1 MFRLFDIL
9 TLVFERLWQH
19 RILVFWTLLGL
30 STATTLALSLTLYVD
45 AVYSNLLDDQLGD
58 PPYAFRFR
66 YLGAWEGNIS
76 PQDVS
81 SASASIHQEFAQS
94 FGLPVLREA
103 QYIGIGF
110 WGVRSA
116 ENNLNIGNYS
126 IGTLEGADAQIQ
138 IISGEWPVDSTSAD
152 EIPALISEEL
162 FYTTGLEVG
171 DTLTATRSGGKTVT
185 LKIAA
190 MWRAVNVNDT
200 SWMLPPKFFNEVL
213 LVQPTDLNA
222 MVEGNDS
229 PIEEVDWYVL
239 FDGTGLRTSDVQA
252 LLSNII
258 NGERHVNATLPG
270 IRLDISPKSGLESFN
285 QEVNELRQQ
294 LVIVVLPVGGL
305 IFYFVTMLS
314 GMLVGRQQHEDV
326 ILSSRGMS
334 RRALLRLHAL
344 MWLILAGIALGIGI
358 FAAPSVVELVGRTTS
373 FLRFDNAT
381 PDLSI
386 QFTQQAVL
394 LGTATGLIAASS
406 GLLIAWRTTRQSI
419 TSFKQ
424 SQARAGKAWWQR
436 MYLDMLLLIPAAYV
450 FYNLNAEGGLQADAE
465 NPFSNPLVFLAPTL
479 FSLGLTLLFLR
490 LYPMLLN
497 FGARIIGVTSSI
509 ALLMALR
516 ELTRSISRYR
526 GALLMMCFTLSL
538 TGFTASMASTLD
550 RSLEDTI
557 NYEIGAPSV
566 LVVAS
571 EAQTETTTN
580 DSGEAEE
587 ELVGYNTLPASN
599 LLAVEGIDNVSR
611 VGRFSTQIMLNNQ
624 RISGTTLGIDRGAL
638 AAIAYFRDDYA
649 DESLPAL
656 LNKLAGNRTGILL
669 NRETAETYHLLVGQE
684 ITMQYSALGET
695 YQATV
700 PIVGLLDYFPT
711 LDPADGFFAITN
723 LDPIFELV
731 GTELPHD
738 VWISLAPDADRDAV
752 QAGVQAIGFPVLRWL
767 DPQESLREAQLAPG
781 RRGVLGFLSVGFV
794 SSIVLTLVGSI
805 IQSTASFRAQ
815 ALQLGSLRAMGLG
828 GGAVGEYLIF
838 AQGIASSGG
847 VIGGTLIG
855 TATTLLFL
863 PLLDFSG
870 GLPPY
875 LIRVAWDEITLV
887 YGVFAG
893 ILIIVT
899 LMTTVLLSR
908 EHLSALVKLGDA

>member
-1 MFRLFDIL
+1 MFRLFDTL

-45 AVYSNLLDDQLGD
+45 AVYSNLLEDKLGN
-58 PPYAFRFR
+58 PPYAFRLR

-76 PQDVS
+76 PEDVS
-81 SASASIHQEFAQS
+81 SASASIHQELAQS
-94 FGLPVLREA
+94 IGLPVLREA
-103 QYIGIGF
+103 QYVGAGF
-110 WGVRSA
+110 WGIRGTKS
-116 ENNLNIGNYS
+116 NIGNYS
-126 IGTLEGADAQIQ
+126 IGTLTGADAQIQ
-138 IISGEWPVDSTSAD
+138 ITAGQWPAEPSTDD
-152 EIPALISEEL
+152 EIPVLISEEM
-162 FYTTGLEVG
+162 FFTTGLEVG

-190 MWRAVNVNDT
+190 MWRAVNADDT
-200 SWMLPPKFFNEVL
+200 AWLLPPKFFNEVL
-213 LVQPTDLNA
+213 LVQSSDLDK
-222 MVEGNDS
+222 MIEGNDT
-229 PIEEVDWYVL
+229 PIEEVDWYL
-239 FDGTGLRTSDVQA
+239 MFDGSGLRTSDVQT
-252 LLSNII
+252 LLTKII
-258 NGERHVNATLPG
+258 DGERSINATLPG
-270 IRLDISPKSGLESFN
+270 IRLDISPKSGLEAFN
-285 QEVNELRQQ
+285 KEVTELRQQ

-305 IFYFVTMLS
+305 ILYFVTMLS
-314 GMLVGRQQHEDV
+314 GMLVGRQQQEDV

-344 MWLILAGIALGIGI
+344 MWLILAGAALAIGI

-373 FLRFDNAT
+373 FLQFDNPT
-381 PDLSI
+381 PNLSI
-386 QFTQQAVL
+386 QFTQQAIL
-394 LGTATGLIAASS
+394 LGAATGLIAASS

-436 MYLDMLLLIPAAYV
+436 MYLDIMLIVPAAYV
-450 FYNLNAEGGLQADAE
+450 FYNLQAEGGLQADAE

-490 LYPMLLN
+490 LYPMILN
-497 FGARIIGVTSSI
+497 FGARLIGVTSSI

-557 NYEIGAPSV
+557 DYEIGAPSV

-580 DSGEAEE
+580 DSGEAEQ
-587 ELVGYNTLPASN
+587 ELVGYNILPATN
-599 LLAVEGIDNVSR
+599 LLAVDGVQSVSR
-611 VGRFSTQIMLNNQ
+611 VGRFTTQIFLSNQ
-624 RISGTTLGIDRGAL
+624 RISGTTLGVDRGTL
-638 AAIAYFRDDYA
+638 GSIAYFRDDYA

-669 NRETAETYHLLVGQE
+669 SRKTAETYHLQVGQE
-684 ITMQYSALGET
+684 IRMQYSALGET
-695 YQATV
+695 YETTV

-738 VWISLAPDADRDAV
+738 VWISLIPGADRATV
-752 QAGVQAIGFPVLRWL
+752 QTGVQAIGFPVLRWL
-767 DPQESLREAQLAPG
+767 DPKESLLEAQLAPG

-847 VIGGTLIG
+847 VLGGTLIG

-875 LIRVAWDEITLV
+875 LIRVAWDEIILV

-899 LMTTVLLSR
+899 LLTTALLSR

>member
-76 PQDVS
+76 PEDVS

-110 WGVRSA
+110 WGIRGA

-138 IISGEWPVDSTSAD
+138 IVAGEWPAKSTSAD
-152 EIPALISEEL
+152 EIPVLISEEL

-171 DTLTATRSGGKTVT
+171 DTLTATRAGGKTVT

-190 MWRAVNVNDT
+190 MWRAVNTNDT

-213 LVQPTDLNA
+213 LVQPTHLNA

-258 NGERHVNATLPG
+258 NGERNVNATLPG
-270 IRLDISPKSGLESFN
+270 IRLDVSPKSGLESFN
-285 QEVNELRQQ
+285 NEVNELRQQ

-305 IFYFVTMLS
+305 ILYFVTMLS

-373 FLRFDNAT
+373 FLRFNNPT

-394 LGTATGLIAASS
+394 LGAATGLIAASS

-436 MYLDMLLLIPAAYV
+436 MYLDILLLIPAAYV

-497 FGARIIGVTSSI
+497 FGARMIGITSSI

-611 VGRFSTQIMLNNQ
+611 VGRFSTQILLNNQ

-649 DESLPAL
+649 GESLPAL

-695 YQATV
+695 YQTTV

-738 VWISLAPDADRDAV
+738 VWISLAPDADRDEV
-752 QAGVQAIGFPVLRWL
+752 EAGVQKIGFPVLRWL
-767 DPQESLREAQLAPG
+767 DPQESLLEAQLAPG

-815 ALQLGSLRAMGLG
+815 ALQLGSLRAMGLS

-899 LMTTVLLSR
+899 LMTTILLSR